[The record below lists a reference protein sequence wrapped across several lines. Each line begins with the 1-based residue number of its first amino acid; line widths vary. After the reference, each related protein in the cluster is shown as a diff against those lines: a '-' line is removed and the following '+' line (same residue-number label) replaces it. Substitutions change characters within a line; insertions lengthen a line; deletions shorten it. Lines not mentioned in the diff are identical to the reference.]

1 MIDKHKLKQ
10 ALRRWQRRFLKPY
23 RVVRNGDQRRFNRYF
38 NTHTWN
44 DRWIIEEVFPG
55 MRNGFFVDVGAFH
68 PVNSSSTYL
77 LERELGWT
85 GILIEPNP
93 DVDFSER
100 RRAVHVRAGVSSRPE
115 TLDYWMLPAG
125 SPQNGRNGF
134 PDRNKDGSARW
145 WRDQQEM
152 GIREDQM
159 SRVRVACLP
168 LADILEQCRA
178 PAVIDYL
185 SVDIEGSEWE
195 VFREFPFDRY
205 SFRALSI
212 EGPDQDIRDLFLA
225 HGYREVANRHAENDW
240 DLHFLGP

>member
-1 MIDKHKLKQ
+1 MINSQKLKQ
-10 ALRRWQRRFLKPY
+10 TLRRWQRRFGKPY
-23 RVVRNGDQRRFNRYF
+23 RAIRNGDQLRFNRYF

-55 MRNGFFVDVGAFH
+55 ERNGFFVDVGAFH

-93 DVDFSER
+93 DVNFSER
-100 RRAVHVRAGVSSRPE
+100 RNAVHVRAGVSSRAE

-134 PDRNKDGSARW
+134 PDRNKQGSAQW
-145 WRDQQEM
+145 WRDQEGM
-152 GIREDQM
+152 GITAEQM
-159 SRVRVACLP
+159 TPTRIDCLP
-168 LADILEQCRA
+168 LADMLDRHGA
-178 PAVIDYL
+178 PAIIDYL

-195 VFREFPFDRY
+195 VFRDFPFDRY
-205 SFRALSI
+205 RFRALSI
-212 EGPDQDIRDLFLA
+212 EGPDRDVRDLFIA
-225 HGYREVANRHAENDW
+225 QGYREVMNRYAENDW
-240 DLHFLGP
+240 DLHFLHP